1 VISLS
6 AAHLEPLCLFRAEAE
21 QLLHE
26 KQKKE

>member
-1 VISLS
+1 VTNLS
-6 AAHLEPLCLFRAEAE
+6 TAHLEPLSLFRAEAE